1 MFRHSRKKLWENI
14 SKILSKVGISVQ
26 GIGRDSGS
34 CICYLILIKFLQ
46 RSELDWQ
53 LLHGRKRQSSTHWDF
68 AVQCEHWLPS
78 WFPHRYKHCPDL
90 SDIVRL
96 PKPWPLTSEALEWQ
110 DTQRTENWKDP
121 VVQLQVKWS
130 ELFGQMDHGF
140 FLPKFSADPNGE
152 RGHFQLCVCRGTPL
166 LSRALLSNNSPVS
179 LWSLEMGS
187 SYRTVWKEY
196 RASMASWLPHM
207 EDCSGERILGPRDT
221 FLRSSLERSGPMWPS
236 NERLWAHSTLPNQL
250 QHCHRNIDPA
260 VTLDIC
266 QCQYL
271 AHLQLLW
278 EGTSQGEET
287 ARGHVLYGLLGLGQ
301 NVDGGRGTWDIS
313 T

>member
-96 PKPWPLTSEALEWQ
+96 PKPWPPTSEALEWQ

-152 RGHFQLCVCRGTPL
+152 RGHFQLCVWGTPRFWAEHSSATIALSPCDLWKWVLHTERCGKNTGLPWPPDSLIWKTVVERECWGPGILFSLHLWREVAPCDLVMKGCEHTAHCQTNCNTVIEILIL
-166 LSRALLSNNSPVS
+166 LSPSISVSANILRTCSFFEKERAREKRQQGDMCSMDCWVWDRMLMGGGV
-179 LWSLEMGS
+179 LE
-187 SYRTVWKEY
+187 T
-196 RASMASWLPHM
+196 
-207 EDCSGERILGPRDT
+207 
-221 FLRSSLERSGPMWPS
+221 
-236 NERLWAHSTLPNQL
+236 
-250 QHCHRNIDPA
+250 
-260 VTLDIC
+260 
-266 QCQYL
+266 
-271 AHLQLLW
+271 
-278 EGTSQGEET
+278 
-287 ARGHVLYGLLGLGQ
+287 
-301 NVDGGRGTWDIS
+301 
-313 T
+313 